1 MTNILTDFL
10 RYHTLVRVFNG
21 NIALWQHILRNTSR
35 DDTEDARFLRWLQ
48 SRCAA
53 DPNILER
60 IRETVDR
67 SGLWPSEKKL
77 TGGRVALGPCRSLLA
92 DAPMSEEKV
101 IYVCPFCNAEQMVSR
116 GLWELVFAQ
125 VLMHFSRCAPP
136 HQYPDTSVVMEAAER
151 IANMI
156 SQDVD

>member
-1 MTNILTDFL
+1 MATEPVCRRPEHSGAHPRD
-10 RYHTLVRVFNG
+10 RRSQR
-21 NIALWQHILRNTSR
+21 AL
-35 DDTEDARFLRWLQ
+35 A
-48 SRCAA
+48 
-53 DPNILER
+53 
-60 IRETVDR
+60 
-67 SGLWPSEKKL
+67 
-77 TGGRVALGPCRSLLA
+77 GRVALGPCRSLLA